1 MTATK
6 SKYLS
11 KGVWG
16 GVLVMLIS
24 ATGLAI
30 QFDPATGDFSGNLYS
45 VAEQVATLA
54 AGALAL
60 WGRFSAKTV
69 LK

>member
-6 SKYLS
+6 SKFMS

-16 GVLVMLIS
+16 GALAILIG

-30 QFDPATGDFSGNLYS
+30 NFDPATGDFSGNLYT
-45 VAEQVATLA
+45 VGEQVATMA

-60 WGRFSAKTV
+60 WGRLSARTV